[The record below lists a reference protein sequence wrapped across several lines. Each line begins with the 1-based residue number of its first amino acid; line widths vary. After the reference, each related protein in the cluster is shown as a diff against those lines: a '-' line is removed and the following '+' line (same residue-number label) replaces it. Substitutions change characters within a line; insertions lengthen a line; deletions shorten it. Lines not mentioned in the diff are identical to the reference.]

1 MMKCGTFTE
10 LPTTSFQTKSRCW
23 TSAQNSKLAA
33 MLQGLSF
40 YVRSWVVLANY
51 VSLWTK
57 IIMGATR
64 SQRKSPRKL

>member
-23 TSAQNSKLAA
+23 ASAQNSKLAA
-33 MLQGLSF
+33 MVQGLSF

-57 IIMGATR
+57 NYYGCSSLAT
-64 SQRKSPRKL
+64 QKST